1 MPLKVIAIG
10 IVGLG
15 LTILMP
21 SQVAFAQGAAIKKE
35 IQRGEYL
42 VGYGG
47 CNDCHTPKRMTPDG
61 PVPDKTRL
69 LSGHPANA
77 QLPPVPSDAVGP
89 GPNKWSAITNS
100 DLSAWAG
107 PWGVSFAS
115 NLTARAV
122 AA

>member
-1 MPLKVIAIG
+1 MKTIAVG

-15 LTILMP
+15 LTILTAP
-21 SQVAFAQGAAIKKE
+21 QVTSAQVGAGAKKE

-61 PVPDKTRL
+61 PVPDKSRL

-77 QLPPVPSDAVGP
+77 RLPPVPPDVIGAGSD
-89 GPNKWSAITNS
+89 KWAAITNS
-100 DLSAWAG
+100 DLTAWAG
-107 PWGVSFAS
+107 P
-115 NLTARAV
+115 
-122 AA
+122 